1 MLFFIPTSS
10 ALLVTLTGLV
20 ALATVYDV
28 SERISEWY
36 YSDEAE
42 KFESSE
48 ILEAKSEIAGANV
61 VNQHKKK
68 GKPWVKGKRTV
79 LGQFIIDCSF
89 YTNSEKFF
97 RTDNGGKISCLN
109 GIRTYSMIWI
119 IFSHT

>member
-1 MLFFIPTSS
+1 M
-10 ALLVTLTGLV
+10 TGLV
-20 ALATVYDV
+20 ALATIYDV
-28 SERISEWY
+28 AERLSEWY

-42 KFESSE
+42 KFESKE
-48 ILEAKSEIAGANV
+48 ILEAKSEIAGDNV
-61 VNQHKKK
+61 VNPNKKK
-68 GKPWVKGKRTV
+68 VKPKRTI